1 MTAAEIIVR
10 VLRPVLHRGE
20 RIEAGTTLKVPAHDA
35 ALLLDSGKAELAHA
49 GDAAAVAAARRAELA
64 RVLAP
69 AGRPRQPPQFGAAWQ
84 ALS

>member
-1 MTAAEIIVR
+1 MRGDTIIR

-35 ALLLDSGKAELAHA
+35 ALLLDSGKCELAHA
-49 GDAAAVAAARRAELA
+49 GDAAVVAAARRAELA
-64 RVLAP
+64 RVLAQ
-69 AGRPRQPPQFGAAWQ
+69 AGRPWQPPTFGDAWQ